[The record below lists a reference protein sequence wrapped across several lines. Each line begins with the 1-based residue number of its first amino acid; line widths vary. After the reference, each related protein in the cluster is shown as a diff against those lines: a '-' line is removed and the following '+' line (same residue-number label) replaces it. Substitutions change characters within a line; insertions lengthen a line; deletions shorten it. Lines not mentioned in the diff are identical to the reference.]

1 MIFLKIIRK
10 LIHMVL
16 THLSQKRGL
25 DIIPPHYLVH
35 LFPNVQLISLFHLF
49 PLVPNRSQWQ
59 KTHIQAY
66 ICALL
71 CGPRLVCALVCVPKL
86 ICVLLFS
93 LYVLP
98 NLYVRS
104 YVGSSMLPN
113 LYVRSYVGLSMLPNL
128 CVRLYVHLSERL
140 YELPNVQLRFLVF
153 LLVLIRVWVL
163 IQKVI
168 CAFFASGSYLSR
180 PPNTKDFKQIRY

>member
-1 MIFLKIIRK
+1 MRFYNLLVIYFIQFYFYKQLQRNKSLCRNMIFLKIIRK

-113 LYVRSYVGLSMLPNL
+113 L

-140 YELPNVQLRFLVF
+140 YELPNV
-153 LLVLIRVWVL
+153 
-163 IQKVI
+163 
-168 CAFFASGSYLSR
+168 
-180 PPNTKDFKQIRY
+180 